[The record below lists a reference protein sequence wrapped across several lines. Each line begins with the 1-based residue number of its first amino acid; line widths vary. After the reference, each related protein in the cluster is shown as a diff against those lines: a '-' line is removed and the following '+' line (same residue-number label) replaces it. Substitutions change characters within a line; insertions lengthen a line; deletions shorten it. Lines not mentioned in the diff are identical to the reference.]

1 MKRPRKVALISVHDY
16 PREDYSAYWAIEVS
30 GSDEEGYRWAARI
43 FSHEPVAW
51 EWKGTKYTTR
61 PEAPTPVYPEP
72 VKITQ
77 AKYLLLDAVAQE
89 KVRFSQDAWREA
101 CAKVYEAH
109 PKALH
114 LVDEALDVVKTRDE
128 ADTAAQTWV
137 LERMPKYRRPNL
149 PTLTDAEIEASR
161 LEYDAARARAEFGRC
176 DQIRGRLRS
185 RGVVLTAPEKASDT
199 ASSKISRQK
208 GFALALGPAGLVGVA
223 IADLFGELAGK
234 ARDLVLM
241 ALGYSTTV
249 RNERLQRVQ
258 VNIDLGAG
266 AGLFR
271 IYDGTRPATCGTAT
285 TKLAELTF
293 TDPCAPS
300 ASGGVLTMSAITADA
315 SADATGTAT
324 WFRCVDSTGTC
335 CVDGAVGTSG
345 SDLNLNTTSINTGV
359 QVSVSSFTITAG
371 NA

>member
-51 EWKGTKYTTR
+51 EWKRTKYTTR
-61 PEAPTPVYPEP
+61 PDAPQPVYPRDLPKTATAAE
-72 VKITQ
+72 
-77 AKYLLLDAVAQE
+77 QE
-89 KVRFSQDAWREA
+89 ARRQEISRI
-101 CAKVYEAH
+101 YEAH
-109 PKALH
+109 PKPLH
-114 LVDEALDVVKTRDE
+114 LLVEALDVVKTRDE

-137 LERMPKYRRPNL
+137 LERMPRYRRADV
-149 PTLTDAEIEASR
+149 PTLTDTEIETLRA
-161 LEYDAARARAEFGRC
+161 EFDAARARGEFGRC

-185 RGVVLTAPEKASDT
+185 RGVLLTAPEKAGDT

-223 IADLFGELAGK
+223 IADLFGRAS
-234 ARDLVLM
+234 DLVLM

-249 RNERLQRVQ
+249 RNERVQRVQ

-300 ASGGVLTMSAITADA
+300 ASGGVLTMSAITSDA

-345 SDLNLNTTSINTGV
+345 SDLNLNTTSINLGV